1 MGERPLTD
9 ADYDRLADALNR
21 FHGERRMNL
30 EQLDGFFAALICGPD
45 LVRPSE
51 YLPEIWGGSEMA
63 DEEAFASQ
71 QQLKDFLD
79 LVMRHWNAIAETLQ
93 SGDVHLPL
101 LLEDEHGITHANDW
115 AQGFLRGMALRRADW
130 GELLKDEDEGGWIIP
145 IFALAHEHDPDP
157 AMRPYQEPMS
167 AERREDLIVR
177 AAAGITAIYR
187 YFEPHRRMLADRGE
201 QATSSLRRTKRTGRN
216 DPCSLRVRQEV
227 QALPV
232 ANPRC
237 TDKAKSETSGPAF
250 SGHSIAELV
259 GSIAVGSGMVVE
271 AILVP
276 RGVPCRATGKIPF
289 ARSTCG

>member
-9 ADYDRLADALNR
+9 AEYDRLADALNR
-21 FHGERRMNL
+21 FYGERAMNL

-51 YLPEIWGGSEMA
+51 YLPEIWGGGEMA

-71 QQLKDFLD
+71 PQLKDFLD

-115 AQGFLRGMALRRADW
+115 AQGFLRGMALRRANW
-130 GELLKDEDEGGWIIP
+130 SELLTDEDEGGWIIP

-187 YFEPHRRMLADRGE
+187 YFEPNRRKLADLRSE
-201 QATSSLRRTKRTGRN
+201 HSARRRTMKVGRN
-216 DPCSLRVRQEV
+216 DPCWCR
-227 QALPV
+227 
-232 ANPRC
+232 
-237 TDKAKSETSGPAF
+237 SGKKYK
-250 SGHSIAELV
+250 H
-259 GSIAVGSGMVVE
+259 
-271 AILVP
+271 
-276 RGVPCRATGKIPF
+276 C
-289 ARSTCG
+289 CGTPTLH

>member
-9 ADYDRLADALNR
+9 AEYDRLADTLNR
-21 FHGERRMNL
+21 FHGEGAMNL

-45 LVRPSE
+45 RVHPSE

-101 LLEDEHGITHANDW
+101 VLEDEHGITHANDW

-145 IFALAHEHDPDP
+145 ILALAHEHD
-157 AMRPYQEPMS
+157 PYQEPMS

-187 YFEPHRRMLADRGE
+187 YFEPRRRMLADRGSE
-201 QATSSLRRTKRTGRN
+201 HSAHRRTKKIGRN
-216 DPCSLRVRQEV
+216 DPC
-227 QALPV
+227 P
-232 ANPRC
+232 C
-237 TDKAKSETSGPAF
+237 
-250 SGHSIAELV
+250 
-259 GSIAVGSGMVVE
+259 GSGKKYKH
-271 AILVP
+271 
-276 RGVPCRATGKIPF
+276 CCGKP
-289 ARSTCG
+289 TLH

>member
-21 FHGERRMNL
+21 FHGEGAMNL

-45 LVRPSE
+45 PVHPSE
-51 YLPEIWGGSEMA
+51 YLPEIWGGDDMA

-79 LVMRHWNAIAETLQ
+79 LVLRHWNAIADTVQ

-115 AQGFLRGMALRRADW
+115 AQGFLRGMGLRRADW
-130 GELLKDEDEGGWIIP
+130 SELLKDEDNGGWIIP
-145 IFALAHEHDPDP
+145 IFALAYEHDPDP
-157 AMRPYQEPMS
+157 IMRPYQEPMS

-187 YFEPHRRMLADRGE
+187 YFEPRRRRLADLRSERPTHRRTGR
-201 QATSSLRRTKRTGRN
+201 KIGRN
-216 DPCSLRVRQEV
+216 DPCS
-227 QALPV
+227 
-232 ANPRC
+232 C
-237 TDKAKSETSGPAF
+237 
-250 SGHSIAELV
+250 
-259 GSIAVGSGMVVE
+259 GSGKKYKH
-271 AILVP
+271 
-276 RGVPCRATGKIPF
+276 CCGKP
-289 ARSTCG
+289 TLH